1 MNASV
6 KLSTIIVKS
15 MEESVGFYSGI
26 MGLEIDSEYD
36 LGAMGRITLMRGSGS
51 AMVEL
56 IESPS
61 YPVGFWS
68 VGFYVD
74 DMETAMAEYREKGA
88 KILAEP
94 VAITGGS
101 CAFIEDPN
109 GVRLAI
115 VKHDKGRESD
125 DAGCCSEKITL
136 NKGIGVDSNESC
148 S

>member
-1 MNASV
+1 MDTSV
-6 KLSTIIVKS
+6 KLSTIIVKN
-15 MEESVGFYSGI
+15 MEESIEFYSGV
-26 MGLEIDSEYD
+26 MGLEINSEYD
-36 LGAMGRITLMRGSGS
+36 LGGRGRITLMSGSGD

-68 VGFYVD
+68 VGIYVD
-74 DMETAMAEYREKGA
+74 DMEEAMASYKVKGA

-94 VAITGGS
+94 VPITGGS

-115 VKHDKGRESD
+115 V
-125 DAGCCSEKITL
+125 
-136 NKGIGVDSNESC
+136 NKYA
-148 S
+148 